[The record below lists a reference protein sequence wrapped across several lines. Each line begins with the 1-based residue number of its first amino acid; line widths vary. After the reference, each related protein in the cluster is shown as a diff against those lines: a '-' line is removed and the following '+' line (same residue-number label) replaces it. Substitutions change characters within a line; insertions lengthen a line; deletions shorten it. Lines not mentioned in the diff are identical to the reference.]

1 MQLEEIDFVG
11 SDAGGSSNSGDLPS
25 RSHKRFRIPRFR
37 RVLVSLRSNV
47 FVRYLSEFR
56 SLKRDLFLANF
67 FAILQALS
75 LIPISLFFKRIID
88 VYIPQKDSVGILY
101 ITGAG
106 MLLWVMHVLAVVR
119 SRHHTLICTKTV
131 TERLRA
137 RLTMKLQQMSL
148 SFHDNEKAAS
158 LHARVV
164 LDTERIDVMAAN
176 LVVNVLVS
184 IVLSLSAAVLLALM
198 NLKLFVLL
206 ALMVPF
212 YFIIQRVYGPRL
224 KEGHGQ
230 FRREMEQ
237 MSSIVSEVLHSIRLV
252 KSFAME
258 RYEQGRV
265 EERFHRVTDRGVKVF
280 TQSAAFQI
288 MLQCVGGMATL
299 GIFTV
304 GGWMVISDHLTV
316 GEVVAF
322 SSLMALFLNPINSL
336 IGAMDSMLAGRAGLV
351 SVYGLSDLFDTEE
364 TEHLPEADLHGAVEF
379 ENVSFAYSP
388 GNWILHDIA
397 FKSEPG
403 EQIALVGGS
412 GAGKTTLVNMVL
424 AFYRATTGRVLLD
437 GIDVRALNLRTLREQ
452 IGVVSQDNVLVGG
465 SIRDNIRYGRLNA
478 GQAEIEAAAR
488 LANAHDFISSLP
500 EGYNTEIGD
509 RGVRMSGGQKQRI
522 AIARAILKNPRIL
535 ILDEAT
541 SALDSESE
549 KAVQEAMESLRKDR
563 TSFIIAHRLS
573 TVRNAD
579 RIMVMRQG
587 RIVESGTF
595 DELINR
601 GGEFFRYYRIQFAR
615 ENENAPHSA
624 TA

>member
-1 MQLEEIDFVG
+1 MESDSG
-11 SDAGGSSNSGDLPS
+11 STSQGDVPS
-25 RSHKRFRIPRFR
+25 CGHRPVRIPRFSR
-37 RVLVSLRSNV
+37 LYVSLRRNV
-47 FVRYLSEFR
+47 FVRYLLEFR
-56 SLKRDLFLANF
+56 ELKGRLALANL
-67 FAILQALS
+67 FAIIQALS

-88 VYIPQKDSVGILY
+88 VYIPEKDAAGILVV
-101 ITGAG
+101 TGSG
-106 MLLWVMHVLAVVR
+106 VLLWAVHVCATVCA
-119 SRHHTLICTKTV
+119 RHFTLSCTKTV

-148 SFHDNEKAAS
+148 RFHDNSKAGN

-164 LDTERIDVMAAN
+164 LDTERVDVMASN

-184 IVLSLSAAVLLALM
+184 LVLSLSAAALLMWM
-198 NLKLFVLL
+198 NAKLFLLL

-237 MSSIVSEVLHSIRLV
+237 MSSIVSDVLHSIRLV
-252 KSFAME
+252 KSFARE

-265 EERFHRVTDRGVKVF
+265 EERFHRVTDRGVRVF

-336 IGAMDSMLAGRAGLV
+336 IASMDSFFAGRAGLV
-351 SVYGLSDLFDTEE
+351 SVYGLCDVFDTED
-364 TEHLPEADLHGAVEF
+364 TEHLPEPEVRGEVEF
-379 ENVSFAYSP
+379 DHVSFEYTP
-388 GNWILHDIA
+388 GVPVLHDISFTA
-397 FKSEPG
+397 RPG

-412 GAGKTTLVNMVL
+412 GAGKTTLVNMIL
-424 AFYRATTGRVLLD
+424 AFYRATRGRVLLD
-437 GIDVRALNLRTLREQ
+437 GQDVCRVNLRVLREQ
-452 IGVVSQDNVLVGG
+452 IGVVSQDNVLVSGT
-465 SIRDNIRYGRLNA
+465 IRSNIRYGRMSA
-478 GQAEIEAAAR
+478 SDEEIEAAAR
-488 LANAHDFISSLP
+488 MANAHDFIAELP
-500 EGYNTEIGD
+500 DGYETEIGD
-509 RGVRMSGGQKQRI
+509 RGVRLSGGQKQRI
-522 AIARAILKNPRIL
+522 AIARAILKDPRVL

-549 KAVQEAMESLRKDR
+549 RAVQIAMESLRMDR

-573 TVRNAD
+573 TVRKAD
-579 RIMVMRQG
+579 RIMVMRHG
-587 RIVESGTF
+587 RIIESGTF
-595 DELINR
+595 DELINL
-601 GGEFFRYYRIQFAR
+601 GGEFFRYYTIQFAR
-615 ENENAPHSA
+615 ENEASPQPA
-624 TA
+624 IA